1 MRLLEKQNTYQ
12 ALSTKVLQKYSRIGG
27 PLICFSAFYNAAF
40 ALIALFCQYSSNRRR
55 LASGYHSR
63 PFITKQPN
71 HPVYT
76 FVHDFDQAMILGM
89 HWLLFRN
96 TPTIY
101 LAKPF
106 RWALGVAPKTNE

>member
-40 ALIALFCQYSSNRRR
+40 APDRFVFASTAAIEEDL
-55 LASGYHSR
+55 LAAITHD

-106 RWALGVAPKTNE
+106 RWALGAPKTNE